1 MEDTFLSDDRPIRNS
16 LGRKGLWAFFF
27 LTALTE
33 LASDHMEE
41 KPGVVVYLSPKICL
55 PHL

>member
-41 KPGVVVYLSPKICL
+41 RPGVVVYLSPKICL